1 MDFTYS
7 SAKKGNCTVIMLGG
21 ALDAKNAP
29 AFDKKL
35 NEELLKKPSV
45 VVISLKHVD
54 YIASA
59 GMGVLINCNEKLSR
73 EKKDLRLCEL
83 SPKVEKIITMLGFTN
98 FFAIYPSIE
107 DAQKA

>member
-7 SAKKGNCTVIMLGG
+7 SAKKGNHTIITLGG

-29 AFDKKL
+29 QFDKKL
-35 NEELLKKPSV
+35 SDELLKKPSV
-45 VVISLKHVD
+45 VIISLKHVD

-59 GMGVLINCNEKLSR
+59 GMGVLINCNEKLSK

-98 FFAIYPSIE
+98 FFAVYPTVE
-107 DAQKA
+107 DAEKA